1 MVIIIAVK
9 QIESDAENKKK
20 KSLIIKFFNLR
31 LIIKPSIKYSFIIT
45 IINTKN

>member
-20 KSLIIKFFNLR
+20 KTFNYQ
-31 LIIKPSIKYSFIIT
+31 IFQFKIDY
-45 IINTKN
+45 